1 MKIINKL
8 LKISNKENAKTID
21 EAIAY
26 MRELEAE
33 RDEEMNER
41 IRLEEQVRCTRESL
55 ETVMET
61 LKNLIA
67 DVQYAR
73 NNNQIVK

>member
-8 LKISNKENAKTID
+8 LKISNKENAKTLD
-21 EAIAY
+21 EVIAY

-33 RDEEMNER
+33 RDEEMAER
-41 IRLEEQVRCTRESL
+41 MRLEEQLRATRESL

>member
-1 MKIINKL
+1 MKIGNKL
-8 LKISNKENAKTID
+8 LKISNKENAKTLD

-33 RDEEMNER
+33 RDEEMTER
-41 IRLEEQVRCTRESL
+41 MRLEEQLRATRESL

-61 LKNLIA
+61 LKNLVA
-67 DVQYAR
+67 DVQYG
-73 NNNQIVK
+73 KKEG

>member
-1 MKIINKL
+1 MKIINEL
-8 LKISNKENAKTID
+8 LKISNKKNAKTLD

-26 MRELEAE
+26 IRELEAE

-41 IRLEEQVRCTRESL
+41 MRLEEQLRDTRESL

>member
-33 RDEEMNER
+33 IEEEMAER
-41 IRLEEQVRCTRESL
+41 IRLEEQLRDTRESL

-61 LKNLIA
+61 LKNLFA
-67 DVQYAR
+67 DVQYG
-73 NNNQIVK
+73 KKK